1 VLNNGA
7 SKGGAAETL
16 KTLHAVSGTDTW
28 QLHRSEAQ
36 GAENFS
42 DERIANLTEA
52 TSNWIRIRAS
62 EDGSFAV
69 TNRRTGATTRYPA
82 R

>member
-1 VLNNGA
+1 
-7 SKGGAAETL
+7 L
-16 KTLHAVSGTDTW
+16 KTLHALSGTETW

-36 GAENFS
+36 GAENFA
-42 DERIANLTEA
+42 DERIANLSEV
-52 TSNWIRIRAS
+52 TSNWIMISANA
-62 EDGSFAV
+62 DGSFAV